1 MKKTKL
7 IAVSIFTCFFCVA
20 FWASVAEVK
29 KAPVSSLP
37 VAVKP
42 PVSVQQ
48 PLPPSVVLPSE
59 STYNYNPI
67 GKTDPFKP
75 FIEDEIMA
83 IKKQE
88 AVAKKVMS
96 SIYPLQKTDVDKF
109 RIVGIAG
116 DQKRRIAMAEDTAK
130 KYYPLFIGT
139 HMGLNNGKVIEI
151 LSDRVIVEEYEAKKA
166 KRIILRL
173 RKNLNEVKP

>member
-1 MKKTKL
+1 MRKTIL
-7 IAVSIFTCFFCVA
+7 IALSIFTCFFCA
-20 FWASVAEVK
+20 ASWATAAEVK
-29 KAPVSSLP
+29 KVPVASLP

-42 PVSVQQ
+42 PASAPQ

-59 STYNYNPI
+59 STYHYNPL

-88 AVAKKVMS
+88 AVTKKVLS
-96 SIYPLQKTDVDKF
+96 SIYPLQKMDVDKF

-130 KYYPLFIGT
+130 KYYPLVIGT
-139 HMGLNNGKVIEI
+139 HIGLNNGKVIDI

>member
-1 MKKTKL
+1 MRKIVL
-7 IAVSIFTCFFCVA
+7 IALSIFACFFCGA
-20 FWASVAEVK
+20 FSASAAEVK
-29 KAPVSSLP
+29 KTPAASLP

-42 PVSVQQ
+42 PVSVPQ
-48 PLPPSVVLPSE
+48 PLPRSVFLPSE
-59 STYNYNPI
+59 STYSYTPL

-75 FIEDEIMA
+75 FVEDEIMA

-88 AVAKKVMS
+88 AVTKKVAS

-130 KYYPLFIGT
+130 KYYPLVIGT
-139 HMGLNNGKVIEI
+139 HIGLNNGKVIEI